1 MTLAFEQKAL
11 QYYDEVCV
19 NKGLVRRASMGP
31 QSLPM
36 YVSEWIVSRHLSDGQ
51 IDDTARQR
59 MRVFVN
65 KHLPSKDQKELLKSR
80 LKNGETLLILDSYSV
95 EVNLRTDEYI
105 LKIPCLD
112 ENRATIEA
120 YIVEKYPLLLG
131 GGVWGV
137 GRLEYQPPDDMDHPL
152 GQIHM
157 VDFRPMQAANI
168 DMELFCEQ
176 RKYFTL
182 EEWRDLLVSSMGYNP
197 EFYTPEQ
204 HMLLLAR
211 LLPLIQERV
220 NLIELAPKGTGKS
233 FVYLNLSRYVRLI
246 SGGKVTAAVLFHN
259 NATNQSGLLSRFDAV
274 VFDEAQTLSFDNP
287 NEVIGVL
294 KDYLES
300 GSFSRGGKQ
309 QNIATAG
316 VVILANIPL
325 NADGT
330 PRFGN
335 LFLNLPEFMRE
346 TAFIDRIHA
355 ILPGWKLP
363 RIQEQAISNT
373 IGFKADFFGEVLHCL
388 RHRAGYEDYIR
399 AHGQITG
406 SNDIRDRNA
415 ITRLAAGYLKL
426 LFPDLQ
432 LSSAELID
440 YCLRPAAVFRQTV
453 RDQLAMMDPE
463 YKRLMIDV
471 APLAG

>member
-1 MTLAFEQKAL
+1 MTLTFEQKAL
-11 QYYDEVCV
+11 QYYEEVCV
-19 NKGLVRRASMGP
+19 NKGLVRQASIGA

-59 MRVFVN
+59 MRQFMN

-95 EVNLRTDEYI
+95 EVNLKLDEYT

-112 ENRATIEA
+112 EHKATIEG
-120 YIVEKYPLLLG
+120 YLIEKYPLLLG

-137 GRLEYQPPDDMDHPL
+137 GRLEYQPPDDVEHTL

-157 VDFRPMQAANI
+157 VDFRPMQAATI

-176 RKYFTL
+176 RQYFTL

-197 EFYTPEQ
+197 AFYSPEQ
-204 HMLLLAR
+204 LMHLIAR
-211 LLPLIQERV
+211 LLPIVQERV

-233 FVYLNLSRYVRLI
+233 FVYLNLSRYIRLI

-300 GSFSRGGKQ
+300 GSYSRGGKQ
-309 QNIATAG
+309 QNLATAS
-316 VVILANIPL
+316 VVMLANIPL
-325 NADGT
+325 DADGT
-330 PRFGN
+330 PRFRN
-335 LFLNLPEFMRE
+335 LFLNLPEFLRE
-346 TAFIDRIHA
+346 TAFIDRIHG
-355 ILPGWKLP
+355 ILPGWKLCK
-363 RIQEQAISNT
+363 IQEKAISSN
-373 IGFKADFFGEVLHCL
+373 IGFKTDFFGEVLHNL
-388 RHRAGYEDYIR
+388 RHRAGYEDYIK
-399 AHGQITG
+399 AHGRIVGTG
-406 SNDIRDRNA
+406 ETRDQNA

-426 LFPDLQ
+426 LFPDLKP
-432 LSSAELID
+432 SPAELLE
-440 YCLRPAAVFRQTV
+440 YCLRPAAALRQTV
-453 RDQLAMMDPE
+453 RDQLVMMDPE
-463 YKRLMIDV
+463 YKQLTIDV
-471 APLAG
+471 GLPTD